1 MHGCYPSAWTRARS
15 GVQDRLHLQKE
26 LRLVGTAH
34 VKNVGHKL
42 AQQQERAALR
52 SKDEDMEGGAL
63 PVTECQG
70 ELRFSL
76 TYVRSHK
83 NVYK

>member
-1 MHGCYPSAWTRARS
+1 MRSGEEKGQRAWTTE
-15 GVQDRLHLQKE
+15 DM
-26 LRLVGTAH
+26 LVGTAH